1 MAEQEKETLDQQ
13 PPLEEQA
20 AEQTE
25 AETAAETPEEA
36 AARQLEQLR
45 EENKALEERHLR
57 LMAEFGNFKNRT
69 AKEKDNIYGDA
80 VAGTL
85 RELLPV
91 LDNLQ
96 RALDSP
102 CADEDYKKGVELIH
116 KGLWEIMTGM
126 GVEEIAAHPDEVKAT
141 LSQGA
146 TEQASSVEE
155 IAATGVPFDPDIHN
169 AVMHIEDDSLGKNT
183 VAQVL
188 QKGYR
193 MGERI
198 LRYAMVQA
206 AN

>member
-126 GVEEIAAHPDEVKAT
+126 GVEEIAA
-141 LSQGA
+141 
-146 TEQASSVEE
+146 
-155 IAATGVPFDPDIHN
+155 TGVPFDPDIHN

>member
-102 CADEDYKKGVELIH
+102 CADEDYKKGAELTH

-126 GVEEIAAHPDEVKAT
+126 G
-141 LSQGA
+141 
-146 TEQASSVEE
+146 VEE

>member
-1 MAEQEKETLDQQ
+1 MAEQEKEKLDRQ
-13 PPLEEQA
+13 PPLEE
-20 AEQTE
+20 EPETTPEE
-25 AETAAETPEEA
+25 AVPEEPVKEPAPEAETPEKTEPDE
-36 AARQLEQLR
+36 LVKLR

-80 VAGTL
+80 VANTL
-85 RELLPV
+85 RDLLPV

-96 RALDSP
+96 RALESP
-102 CADEDYKKGVELIH
+102 CADEEYKKGVELIH

-126 GVEEIAAHPDEVKAT
+126 GVEEIAE
-141 LSQGA
+141 
-146 TEQASSVEE
+146 
-155 IAATGVPFDPDIHN
+155 TGVPFDPGIHN

>member
-45 EENKALEERHLR
+45 EENQALEERHLR

-126 GVEEIAAHPDEVKAT
+126 GVEEIAA
-141 LSQGA
+141 
-146 TEQASSVEE
+146 
-155 IAATGVPFDPDIHN
+155 TGVPFDPDIHN

>member
-13 PPLEEQA
+13 PPLEEPA
-20 AEQTE
+20 MEQTE
-25 AETAAETPEEA
+25 AETAAETPEDEA

-102 CADEDYKKGVELIH
+102 CADEAYKKGVELIH

-126 GVEEIAAHPDEVKAT
+126 G
-141 LSQGA
+141 
-146 TEQASSVEE
+146 VEE

>member
-13 PPLEEQA
+13 PPLEEPA
-20 AEQTE
+20 MEQTE

-126 GVEEIAAHPDEVKAT
+126 GVEEIAEA
-141 LSQGA
+141 
-146 TEQASSVEE
+146 
-155 IAATGVPFDPDIHN
+155 GVPFDPELHN

>member
-1 MAEQEKETLDQQ
+1 M
-13 PPLEEQA
+13 
-20 AEQTE
+20 EQTE
-25 AETAAETPEEA
+25 AETAAGTPEDE

-126 GVEEIAAHPDEVKAT
+126 GVEEIAA
-141 LSQGA
+141 
-146 TEQASSVEE
+146 
-155 IAATGVPFDPDIHN
+155 TGVPFDPDIHN

>member
-102 CADEDYKKGVELIH
+102 CADEDYKKGVERIH

-126 GVEEIAAHPDEVKAT
+126 G
-141 LSQGA
+141 
-146 TEQASSVEE
+146 VEE

>member
-25 AETAAETPEEA
+25 AEAAAGTPEEA

-102 CADEDYKKGVELIH
+102 CAEED
-116 KGLWEIMTGM
+116 
-126 GVEEIAAHPDEVKAT
+126 
-141 LSQGA
+141 
-146 TEQASSVEE
+146 
-155 IAATGVPFDPDIHN
+155 
-169 AVMHIEDDSLGKNT
+169 
-183 VAQVL
+183 
-188 QKGYR
+188 
-193 MGERI
+193 
-198 LRYAMVQA
+198 
-206 AN
+206 

>member
-1 MAEQEKETLDQQ
+1 MEEKEKETLDQQ

-126 GVEEIAAHPDEVKAT
+126 GVEEIAA
-141 LSQGA
+141 
-146 TEQASSVEE
+146 
-155 IAATGVPFDPDIHN
+155 TGVPFDPDIHN

>member
-1 MAEQEKETLDQQ
+1 MAEQEKEKLDRQ
-13 PPLEEQA
+13 PPLEE
-20 AEQTE
+20 EPETTPEE
-25 AETAAETPEEA
+25 AVPEEPETPEETEHDE
-36 AARQLEQLR
+36 LVKLR

-80 VAGTL
+80 VANTL
-85 RELLPV
+85 RDLLPV

-96 RALDSP
+96 RALESP
-102 CADEDYKKGVELIH
+102 CADEEYKKGVELIH

-126 GVEEIAAHPDEVKAT
+126 GVEEIAE
-141 LSQGA
+141 
-146 TEQASSVEE
+146 
-155 IAATGVPFDPDIHN
+155 TGVPFDPGIHN

>member
-25 AETAAETPEEA
+25 AETAAEAPEEA

-126 GVEEIAAHPDEVKAT
+126 GVEEIAA
-141 LSQGA
+141 
-146 TEQASSVEE
+146 
-155 IAATGVPFDPDIHN
+155 TGVPFDPDIHN

>member
-126 GVEEIAAHPDEVKAT
+126 GVEEIAA
-141 LSQGA
+141 
-146 TEQASSVEE
+146 
-155 IAATGVPFDPDIHN
+155 TGVPFDPDIHN

-193 MGERI
+193 MGEHI

>member
-1 MAEQEKETLDQQ
+1 MAEQQKETLDQQ
-13 PPLEEQA
+13 APLEEAPQA
-20 AEQTE
+20 APAEPVTE
-25 AETAAETPEEA
+25 ETPAAEETVPEKPEETAPDE
-36 AARQLEQLR
+36 LMKLR
-45 EENKALEERHLR
+45 EENKALEERNLR

-80 VAGTL
+80 VANTL

-96 RALDSP
+96 RALESP
-102 CADEDYKKGVELIH
+102 CADEEYKKGVELIH

-126 GVEEIAAHPDEVKAT
+126 GVREIAEA
-141 LSQGA
+141 
-146 TEQASSVEE
+146 
-155 IAATGVPFDPDIHN
+155 GVPFDPGIHN

-193 MGERI
+193 IEDRI